1 MTATNNLTVATENP
15 VDDYPVLFNEWSI
28 YDQIN
33 SGFVL
38 MAALFYVLNLLK
50 LMKDKEIKGISK
62 ISIGFF
68 SLWNV
73 WTLFFFIKVS
83 EYWWTIGA
91 YVVVAILN
99 VAYITLMIKYGLKKD
114 A

>member
-1 MTATNNLTVATENP
+1 MRPSAFSDDASLP
-15 VDDYPVLFNEWSI
+15 VEVSFHL

-38 MAALFYVLNLLK
+38 IAALFYLLNLFK
-50 LMKDKEIKGISK
+50 LIKDKEIKGISK

-73 WTLFFFIKVS
+73 WTLFFFIKIS

-99 VAYITLMIKYGLKKD
+99 IAYITLMIKYTRNND
-114 A
+114 

>member
-1 MTATNNLTVATENP
+1 MTQDAL
-15 VDDYPVLFNEWSI
+15 SS

-33 SGFVL
+33 SAFVL
-38 MAALFYVLNLLK
+38 TAAFFYVLNLFK
-50 LMKDKEIKGISK
+50 LIKDKEVKGISK

-73 WTLFFFIKVS
+73 WTLFFFIKIS

-91 YVVVAILN
+91 YVLVAILN
-99 VAYITLMIKYGLKKD
+99 VIYITLMIKYNNKND
-114 A
+114 

>member
-1 MTATNNLTVATENP
+1 MNETNIVLHPHELIE
-15 VDDYPVLFNEWSI
+15 DYPVILNELSI

-91 YVVVAILN
+91 YIIVTILN
-99 VAYITLMIKYGLKKD
+99 IAYITLMIKYGLKKD

>member
-1 MTATNNLTVATENP
+1 MSETEWSIYVPEN
-15 VDDYPVLFNEWSI
+15 VLEDYPVLFNEWSI

-33 SGFVL
+33 SAFVL

-91 YVVVAILN
+91 YVLVAILN

>member
-1 MTATNNLTVATENP
+1 MSATNEIPIPEEVFE
-15 VDDYPVLFNEWSI
+15 DYPVILSEWSI

-50 LMKDKEIKGISK
+50 LMKDKEVKGISK

-73 WTLFFFIKVS
+73 WTLYFFIKVS

-91 YVVVAILN
+91 YMIVAVLN
-99 VAYITLMIKYGLKKD
+99 IAYITLMIKYGVKKN